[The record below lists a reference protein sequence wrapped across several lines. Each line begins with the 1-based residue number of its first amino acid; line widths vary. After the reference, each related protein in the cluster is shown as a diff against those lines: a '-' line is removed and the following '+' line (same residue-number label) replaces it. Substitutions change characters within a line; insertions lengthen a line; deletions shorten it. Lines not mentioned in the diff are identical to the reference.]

1 MSQILNRSL
10 TALTLALAFHAT
22 GCFGN
27 STGPG
32 PGGTP
37 VVVGSGAGAPDFANT
52 PISLIA
58 AGVGNIDPGSAGY
71 IITANTGSFRFTW
84 TGYAE
89 FRGSIFLQSG
99 VFGTLIPGCRDGA
112 CSLASGEDV
121 VRVGAQPGRIDF
133 VSFPASGKRSG
144 FDVQIPSGDT
154 VWIDVLVNNARR
166 PDLTL
171 FAGVDGRGQPFQASA
186 AVIPL
191 ALQIAVPQAVALPG
205 AEKAKSMVPA
215 PTPAATWPKPADGG
229 QILALPGMED
239 ARTTL
244 TSEGLQSFRGKAE
257 PAAQ

>member
-10 TALTLALAFHAT
+10 TALTLTLAFHAT

-37 VVVGSGAGAPDFANT
+37 VVVGSGAPAPNYATTPVSPIVGGAPGLDQGT
-52 PISLIA
+52 
-58 AGVGNIDPGSAGY
+58 AGY
-71 IITANTGSFRFTW
+71 IITANVGSFRFTW

-89 FRGSIFLQSG
+89 FRGSIFLDNTG
-99 VFGTLIPGCRDGA
+99 FGTLIPGCRDGA

-121 VRVGAQPGRIDF
+121 VRVGAEPGRIDF

-144 FDVQIPSGDT
+144 FDVQIPGNT
-154 VWIDVLVNNARR
+154 VWV
-166 PDLTL
+166 DLL
-171 FAGVDGRGQPFQASA
+171 VDGVRQPRLTNFTTVINNQAVPGVA
-186 AVIPL
+186 QFMPL
-191 ALQIAVPQAVALPG
+191 ALQINVAQLVAGSEQAKV
-205 AEKAKSMVPA
+205 VPA
-215 PTPAATWPKPADGG
+215 PSPAATWPKPADGG